1 MELLNNI
8 WMALSTP
15 NQELTNIFL
24 IIMVFFFETPLILA
38 LFSSILN
45 IKSTLKQKLTY
56 IISLSIVSILSM
68 LVIPQPLNTFFN
80 YITTFMLIYFIF
92 KLSSLKTL
100 IATVLPTVAF
110 AIINTLLLNPFI
122 TFFSITF
129 EEAQIIPIFRI
140 SYLIITYII
149 VALLILIIK
158 CKNFKISILED
169 FDRNSKII
177 LLINLL
183 LGIFTLGIQLIVT
196 NYYTD
201 TLPILI
207 TFLSFLSLIA
217 YFFISIYSLTRVI
230 KLNITEKR
238 LESAEE
244 YNKTLH
250 ILHDN
255 VRGFKHDFD
264 NIVTTIGGY
273 ITTDDMKGLKNYY
286 LQLEDDCERV
296 NNLYILNPDVV
307 NNPGIYN
314 LLTSKYH
321 EAEDKG
327 IRIKLSF
334 FLNLEELHVKI
345 YEFARILGILL
356 DNAIE
361 ASSECPEDKKVM
373 NIIFRKEAK
382 KNRNVV
388 IIENSYNNKN
398 VNIEKIFDKGHSEKE
413 NHSGLR
419 FMGSKKITKKEF
431 KSKFV
436 YQ

>member
-1 MELLNNI
+1 
-8 WMALSTP
+8 MALSTP

-24 IIMVFFFETPLILA
+24 IIMVFFFETPLSLV
-38 LFSSILN
+38 LFSSVLN

-56 IISLSIVSILSM
+56 IISLSVVSILSM

-80 YITTFMLIYFIF
+80 YITTFILIYFIF
-92 KLSSLKTL
+92 KLSFLKTL
-100 IATVLPTVAF
+100 VATILPTVAF

-140 SYLIITYII
+140 SYLLITYSM

-169 FDRNSKII
+169 FDRNSKLI

-207 TFLSFLSLIA
+207 TFLSFLTLVA

-334 FLNLEELHVKI
+334 FLNLEELHIKI
-345 YEFARILGILL
+345 YEFARILDILL

-388 IIENSYNNKN
+388 IIENSYKNKD
-398 VNIEKIFDKGHSEKE
+398 VNIEKIFDKGNSEKE

-419 FMGSKKITKKEF
+419 FMGSKKNTKKEF
-431 KSKFV
+431 KTKFV
-436 YQ
+436 Y

>member
-8 WMALSTP
+8 WVALSTP

-24 IIMVFFFETPLILA
+24 IIMVFFFETPLSLV
-38 LFSSILN
+38 LFSSVLN

-56 IISLSIVSILSM
+56 IISLSVVSILSM
-68 LVIPQPLNTFFN
+68 LVISQPLNTFFN
-80 YITTFMLIYFIF
+80 YITTFILIYFIF
-92 KLSSLKTL
+92 KLSFLKTL
-100 IATVLPTVAF
+100 IATILPTVAF

-140 SYLIITYII
+140 SYLLITYSM
-149 VALLILIIK
+149 VALLILILK

-169 FDRNSKII
+169 FDSNSKLI

-207 TFLSFLSLIA
+207 TFLSFLTLLA

-334 FLNLEELHVKI
+334 FLNLEELHIKI

-388 IIENSYNNKN
+388 IIENSYKNKD
-398 VNIEKIFDKGHSEKE
+398 VNIEKIFDKGNSEKE

-419 FMGSKKITKKEF
+419 FMGSKKNTKKEF
-431 KSKFV
+431 KTKFV
-436 YQ
+436 Y